1 MTCVV
6 QDPLAADVTVLR
18 VRGPN
23 PEESVACGPLVGSWN
38 RATTPPDGAGQ
49 CDPLTVTLWPTT
61 SDVELRRN
69 SAPVPVAEVADAD
82 EPVRGAVARAA
93 GLPAVEP
100 PQPATPSATK
110 KSEIRTGPPA
120 MSRGRIAYPSSAPL
134 SPAGPA
140 TTAPHGT

>member
-1 MTCVV
+1 MAPTDTGPMSSAGIVTFVV
-6 QDPLAADVTVLR
+6 QDPSGADITVFR

-69 SAPVPVAEVADAD
+69 SALVPEAAVADAD
-82 EPVRGAVARAA
+82 
-93 GLPAVEP
+93 
-100 PQPATPSATK
+100 
-110 KSEIRTGPPA
+110 
-120 MSRGRIAYPSSAPL
+120 
-134 SPAGPA
+134 
-140 TTAPHGT
+140 